1 MTKKQAHEI
10 LYLLWYN
17 RYLDSNFTE
26 PHSEYDWALN
36 MLVYPDIYLD
46 EEFDDYNFE
55 QVSLKKAKK
64 IQLDLYEGCYFLLN
78 KRKIVYVGVSTC
90 IYTRLKQHKIENLKE
105 WDSVKYIKEHDRNKA
120 LEMENYYIKKYRPK
134 YNIIGIKDNKIK

>member
-55 QVSLKKAKK
+55 EVSLKKAKK